1 MAAFAMLYLLKGFVA
16 GSQSFRLRVG
26 KESKYWS
33 TNQDQ
38 RLPRLRSWLLAP
50 ALSGSGSE
58 PGARAGAGNFGC
70 GSGSRA
76 QSRSQASQR
85 SEK

>member
-1 MAAFAMLYLLKGFVA
+1 EMRWIDV
-16 GSQSFRLRVG
+16 
-26 KESKYWS
+26 
-33 TNQDQ
+33 
-38 RLPRLRSWLLAP
+38 RLRSRLLAP
-50 ALSGSGSE
+50 ALSGSGYE

-76 QSRSQASQR
+76 QSRSQTSQR